1 MAQNILLTSLSAAG
15 NDLPL
20 RYFSFQKEFGFD
32 YCDAL
37 LDAEAGI
44 KAVLARYDIDEIIVI
59 GGDGAYDGKDKP
71 DSAIPLRQGRSL
83 YSEDKASFST
93 FRLLMYRIAQ
103 YADEM
108 VSDRKEEELLP
119 ADVREKLTGFIQD
132 FHAGSAE
139 LKEIKFNR
147 LFDVL
152 SQNDQICDEF
162 EKALFEAYPDLR
174 DCQSLCTRW
183 IRNYLYKAL
192 KPSAKLELLPVNEKT
207 CVRLVPADS
216 MEGNGKWVSN
226 MMAMKNSILLGRED
240 INLYVSLCSDNA
252 TDTFILINVLDILT
266 SMPESRVR
274 LKKVFALQDL
284 QDRMAGIIRDDTEV
298 FGVTELFHALHSF
311 VNYGKADMIV
321 KIWEKSNEHNESIAG
336 MVYAMRH
343 VDVGLS
349 MCNIPEVES
358 GILRLRKLF
367 RDEEFWK
374 ESGYYGMLFSVIAES
389 IREDYGS
396 LLEGDGNIPFIE
408 LVKWAYRHQFSQQ
421 TLTLIES
428 RAPENLVR
436 SGIFYYCGDEK
447 TREQVTELFARE
459 RLELKPYEY
468 YKIDEIDHY
477 FIKNYNRAGVR
488 GQGDRDEDPQRVY
501 AAMRTKSLE
510 NTDSSM
516 ITGLSACD
524 DKDTLQNVLFAYY
537 HLGFVRN
544 KISHADADAMAENR
558 LMVSDSDDSSA
569 LAWMKDSIDFFIDSY
584 EKAMA
589 QVQGKNPQIILISG
603 NDVRKAAERMRHV
616 SRGRIQ

>member
-59 GGDGAYDGKDKP
+59 GGDGAYDEKDKP

-103 YADEM
+103 YADEI
-108 VSDRKEEELLP
+108 VPDRKEEELLP

-147 LFDVL
+147 FFDVL

-174 DCQSLCTRW
+174 NCQSLYARW
-183 IRNYLYKAL
+183 IRNYLYEAL
-192 KPSAKLELLPVNEKT
+192 KPSAKLEFLPVNEKT

-408 LVKWAYRHQFSQQ
+408 LVKWAYRHQFYQQ

-428 RAPENLVR
+428 KAPENLVNT
-436 SGIFYYCGDEK
+436 GLFYYCDDEK
-447 TREQVTELFARE
+447 KAPQITKLFAE
-459 RLELKPYEY
+459 QRLELKSYEY
-468 YKIDEIDHY
+468 YKMENIEHY
-477 FIKNYNRAGVR
+477 FIKTYGRGRVR
-488 GQGDRDEDPQRVY
+488 GGGRDSDPQREY
-501 AAMRTKSLE
+501 AAMRTKSVDNRDPSL
-510 NTDSSM
+510 
-516 ITGLSACD
+516 ITGITACSSRE
-524 DKDTLQNVLFAYY
+524 TLMNLLFAYY
-537 HLGFVRN
+537 HIGDVRN
-544 KISHADADAMAENR
+544 KINHAETTKLGDSR
-558 LMVSDSDDSSA
+558 LVVSESDESA
-569 LAWMKDSIDFFIDSY
+569 ALVRTKDSVDFFIESY
-584 EKAMA
+584 EKAVA
-589 QVQGKNPQIILISG
+589 ELQGKKPRVVLISSD
-603 NDVRKAAERMRHV
+603 DVRRAAENMRQNPRRE
-616 SRGRIQ
+616 S